1 MAVNKVIYNG
11 DTLVDLT
18 SDTISPDT
26 MAAGVTAH
34 AADGTPIIGLLP
46 KVEIDSELSN
56 SSTNPVQNK
65 VINSALGKC
74 AKTNTSNTFSQD
86 QYLPIGNCIRW
97 QRQQLEVGSIGY
109 DEYTGRAAKAKADGD
124 GNTISTTYAKLAS
137 ENTWSALQIFD
148 TLKINNEKY
157 NIDVTAVGSRFTPTH
172 AVEVFSV
179 GSNLTL
185 DLSVLANTLAVNEAM
200 VVTCNIG
207 ASSAYALTITGVGS
221 VTAVGSVDDIAIGEK
236 GTLLNILLWRTSYG
250 TAAIAQGTAFGG
262 DV

>member
-26 MAAGVTAH
+26 MAVGVTAH
-34 AADGTPIIGLLP
+34 AADGTPIVGLLP
-46 KVEIDSELSN
+46 KVEIDDELSS

-74 AKTNTSNTFSQD
+74 AKTNVSNTFSQD

-109 DEYTGRAAKAKADGD
+109 DEYTGRAAKATSDGD

-137 ENTWSALQIFD
+137 ENTWSALQTFNSFKA
-148 TLKINNEKY
+148 TTEKY
-157 NIDVTAVGSRFTPTH
+157 NIAAPITTSGTFTPTH
-172 AVEVFSV
+172 AIEYFTAS
-179 GSNLTL
+179 GNITL
-185 DLSVLANTLAVNEAM
+185 DLAVLANALANNEAM
-200 VVTCNIG
+200 VCTCVI
-207 ASSAYALTITGVGS
+207 SSSTAYSLTITGANSILPVGS
-221 VTAVGSVDDIAIGEK
+221 ADDIAISEN
-236 GTLLNILLWRTSYG
+236 GTLLNIILRKSNG
-250 TAAIAQGTAFGG
+250 SSQAKAIVQGMALA
-262 DV
+262 